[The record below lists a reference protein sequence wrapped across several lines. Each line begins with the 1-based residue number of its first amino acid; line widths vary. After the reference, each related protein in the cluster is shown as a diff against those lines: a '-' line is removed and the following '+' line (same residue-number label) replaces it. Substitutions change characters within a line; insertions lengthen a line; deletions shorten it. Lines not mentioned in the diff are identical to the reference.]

1 MPIVS
6 LDDRTAVADSIYAF
20 YHLVD
25 SGQASRT
32 ADLFTE
38 DAQLTFGPGSPQPG
52 TIVGPAIRDAMSAR
66 EAVKSAFTR
75 HVVTNIRFVPTGG
88 DVAADYV
95 LTLYRS
101 DDETRSSVPAFV
113 ADVAEVWRLTGENW
127 RMTGRTVLPTFT
139 RG

>member
-1 MPIVS
+1 
-6 LDDRTAVADSIYAF
+6 
-20 YHLVD
+20 
-25 SGQASRT
+25 
-32 ADLFTE
+32 
-38 DAQLTFGPGSPQPG
+38 
-52 TIVGPAIRDAMSAR
+52 MSAR

-75 HVVTNIRFVPTGG
+75 HVVTNIRFVPAEG

-113 ADVAEVWRLTGENW
+113 ADVAEVWRLTDKNW
-127 RMTGRTVLPTFT
+127 RMTERTVLPTFT